1 MRVFI
6 KMELSDMDVQKR
18 LNILFI
24 SAKQS
29 SNDSMSDIL
38 TSFNHR
44 LTHYISCEKGIASL
58 RATPD
63 IYDLIMIDIVAF
75 ANDAIE
81 TVKMVRMMEDL
92 LKETWRP
99 IVLLTDG
106 VETKLIIDGLHA
118 GADDFLASPFNKE
131 LVEAKLIATNR
142 LFGLRK
148 SHSEQYNQLQKESL
162 TDVLTGISN
171 RRHFKDILKKEMVKA
186 QRHDRAMCI
195 AYFDL
200 DHFKAINDGLGHDAG
215 DEVLRK
221 VSSAISETLR
231 AEDSFGRL
239 GGEEF
244 CICMPDTSLNEA
256 LIPAERYRLMI
267 EKLTIEYNN
276 KPINVTASFG
286 VTEFKPF
293 LHDINS
299 LLAHA
304 DEALYKSKHQ
314 GRNQVTLLPYSYFEK
329 VACSEI

>member
-1 MRVFI
+1 
-6 KMELSDMDVQKR
+6 MELFNMDVQKK
-18 LNILFI
+18 LNILYI
-24 SAKQS
+24 SPKQS
-29 SNDSMSDIL
+29 SENSMCDIL
-38 TSFNHR
+38 ISLHHQ
-44 LTHYISCEKGIASL
+44 LTHFESCAKGIASL
-58 RATPD
+58 RSTPD

-106 VETKLIIDGLHA
+106 VESKLIIDGLNA
-118 GADDFLASPFNKE
+118 GADDFLASPFNGK

-142 LFGLRK
+142 LYSLRK
-148 SHSEQYNQLQKESL
+148 SHSEQYQQLQTESL

-200 DHFKAINDGLGHDAG
+200 DHFKAINDTLGHDAG
-215 DEVLRK
+215 DEVLRR
-221 VSSAISETLR
+221 VSNGIIDTLR
-231 AEDSFGRL
+231 GEDSFGRL

-256 LIPAERYRLMI
+256 LIPAERYRLTI
-267 EKLTIEYNN
+267 EKLNIEYNN

-293 LHDINS
+293 LHDVNS
-299 LLAHA
+299 LLSHA

-329 VACSEI
+329 MLCNET